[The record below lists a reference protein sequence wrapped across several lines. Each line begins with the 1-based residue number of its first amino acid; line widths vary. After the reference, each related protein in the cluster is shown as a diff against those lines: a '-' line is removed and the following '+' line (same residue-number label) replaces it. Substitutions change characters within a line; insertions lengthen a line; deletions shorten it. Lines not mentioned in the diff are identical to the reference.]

1 MKHRIIAVLVLASAA
16 VVQIQAA
23 EAGPLLDA
31 LRNKAGQAVFL
42 GKVAK
47 ANLGTAA
54 HHLKVAVT
62 NKIFA
67 CFRPDGCKLIFWDKP
82 CAPPCARGAVG
93 LGLNVSYRPSESG
106 AYSFARLFWETRYR
120 WGLTTGSQRTC
131 NSQDQKDRAVTLFGR
146 RDIRYRPG
154 YRITSQRT
162 LSVSVQVH
170 GDAQLDRDRYRFD

>member
-54 HHLKVAVT
+54 HPSKWRSPLNFSVAFGLTGAT
-62 NKIFA
+62 NILGQA
-67 CFRPDGCKLIFWDKP
+67 LCPAVSLWRGRAWLECKL
-82 CAPPCARGAVG
+82 
-93 LGLNVSYRPSESG
+93 
-106 AYSFARLFWETRYR
+106 
-120 WGLTTGSQRTC
+120 
-131 NSQDQKDRAVTLFGR
+131 
-146 RDIRYRPG
+146 
-154 YRITSQRT
+154 
-162 LSVSVQVH
+162 
-170 GDAQLDRDRYRFD
+170 